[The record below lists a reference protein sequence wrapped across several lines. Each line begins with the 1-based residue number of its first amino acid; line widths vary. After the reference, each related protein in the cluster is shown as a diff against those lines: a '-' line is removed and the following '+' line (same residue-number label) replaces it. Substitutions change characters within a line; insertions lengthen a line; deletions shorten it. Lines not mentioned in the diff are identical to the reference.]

1 MIKTKNETA
10 NEQWDIVIN
19 ADKNKG
25 ISINWQELWQ
35 YRDMI
40 WVLIRK
46 EIVAAHL
53 QTVLGPLWYV
63 GKAVIMALTFALV
76 FGMIAR
82 VNPTG
87 VPHMLFFM
95 SGLMFWE
102 YFLNCMNKT
111 GNVLRENKAIFE
123 KVYVPRLAFPIAK
136 LVAGLVP
143 AFFELMTL
151 VVAYLIYVFWVG
163 SPVRPS
169 WGVVYIPFLF
179 LIIGGI
185 GSSLGLIISALTIKY
200 RDIAMLISYSTR
212 LLMYTTPIIYP
223 MQIVPKEFLPYLSL
237 NPLAAIIDYGKHFL
251 FNIPVY
257 CTTTPLYSV
266 GCLLVIFLIGIFLF
280 NRVERDFV
288 DTV

>member
-95 SGLMFWE
+95 SGLM
-102 YFLNCMNKT
+102 Y
-111 GNVLRENKAIFE
+111 
-123 KVYVPRLAFPIAK
+123 
-136 LVAGLVP
+136 
-143 AFFELMTL
+143 
-151 VVAYLIYVFWVG
+151 
-163 SPVRPS
+163 
-169 WGVVYIPFLF
+169 
-179 LIIGGI
+179 
-185 GSSLGLIISALTIKY
+185 
-200 RDIAMLISYSTR
+200 D
-212 LLMYTTPIIYP
+212 
-223 MQIVPKEFLPYLSL
+223 Q
-237 NPLAAIIDYGKHFL
+237 
-251 FNIPVY
+251 
-257 CTTTPLYSV
+257 
-266 GCLLVIFLIGIFLF
+266 IFLK
-280 NRVERDFV
+280 
-288 DTV
+288 